1 MHTVVV
7 IGGYGNFGEIISSRL
22 ASAPGIRL
30 IVAGRGADKA
40 RNFADS
46 IGASGKE
53 IDSNDPNLANTL
65 RSLGAQVAINC
76 AGPFQNADY
85 RVARAAIDA
94 GTHYIDIADGRRFV
108 CDISS
113 LDSAAR
119 KAGVA
124 VISGASSVPAL
135 SSAVV
140 DAHLHEFSRLDSI
153 ETGISASEK
162 IPGTATV
169 AGVLSYVGKGFDV
182 LRDGKRSQVF
192 GWQGLRRE
200 RFGVPAGNRWLGYCD
215 VPDLELFPAY
225 YEHVQ
230 TVTFLAGLG
239 LSVSHLGTWL
249 LSGLARVGLLSR
261 PEKYAAQLGRLAT
274 SLQRFGDGTSA
285 MYLRMSGLGSGGEK
299 FTQRWELIAQNNEG
313 VHIPCLAAVA
323 LCRKLVESDSI
334 VPGARACVGLL
345 SLDEYVAELGGL
357 SISIR
362 SERETNQGTRAMYK

>member
-1 MHTVVV
+1 MQTVVV

-30 IVAGRGADKA
+30 VVAGRDGAKA
-40 RNFADS
+40 RDLADS
-46 IGASGKE
+46 IGASGEE

-65 RSLGAQVAINC
+65 RSLGAQVVINC

-85 RVARAAIDA
+85 RVARAAIGA

-108 CDISS
+108 CDIDT

-140 DAHLHEFSRLDSI
+140 NSHLHEFSRLDSI

-169 AGVLSYVGKGFDV
+169 AGVLSYVGKAFDV
-182 LRDGKRSQVF
+182 LRDGKQSRVF

-200 RFGVPAGNRWLGYCD
+200 RFGEPAGNRWLGSCD
-215 VPDLELFPAY
+215 VPDLELFPAHY
-225 YEHVQ
+225 KNVQ
-230 TVTFLAGLG
+230 TVTFSAGLG
-239 LSVSHLGTWL
+239 LSVTHLGTWL
-249 LSGLARVGLLSR
+249 LSGLARVGILSR
-261 PEKYAAQLGRLAT
+261 PEKYAARLARLAT

-285 MYLRMSGLGSGGEK
+285 MYVRMSGIGNGGEK
-299 FTQRWELIAQNNEG
+299 LTQRWGLIAQNNDG

-323 LCRKLVESDSI
+323 LCRKLVDSDSI
-334 VPGARACVGLL
+334 EPGARACFGLL
-345 SLDEYVAELGGL
+345 SLDEYLAELEGL
-357 SISIR
+357 SISIS
-362 SERETNQGTRAMYK
+362 SERETTGKLSP